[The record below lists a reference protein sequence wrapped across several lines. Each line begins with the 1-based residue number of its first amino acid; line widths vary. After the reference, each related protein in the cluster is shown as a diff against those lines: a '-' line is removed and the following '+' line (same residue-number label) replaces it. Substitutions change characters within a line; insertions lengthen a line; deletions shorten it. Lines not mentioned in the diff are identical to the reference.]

1 MRAVMAATQ
10 VESFCERCGT
20 KYTFDQRA
28 ERGRRLK
35 GLGRTL
41 GFLAE
46 EGGPDD
52 VPAASRDPF
61 HGTFRFCLECRQYT
75 CPSCWNETAGFCQ
88 GCAPLAHSA
97 DMTAAEAFAAVEA
110 ASDLR
115 DAMSQVNLLRSPEA
129 WPGIDLQPVSLMEPA
144 ANGHPEHVASPHALA
159 FDLGEFDAMSP
170 LPVVAA
176 TDELFAGPWDAF
188 ADDGDS
194 ADESEGDW
202 SVVPAP
208 DQGELVDEVAAIGD
222 ETEPVAAMADEDEPQ
237 LAFAAEVESEAE
249 AEPERAAAAD
259 SEPELEF
266 AAE

>member
-97 DMTAAEAFAAVEA
+97 DMTDAEAFAAVEA

-115 DAMSQVNLLRSPEA
+115 DAMSEVNLLRSPEA
-129 WPGIDLQPVSLMEPA
+129 WPGIDLPPVSLMEPVS
-144 ANGHPEHVASPHALA
+144 NGAEPPAPA
-159 FDLGEFDAMSP
+159 
-170 LPVVAA
+170 VVS
-176 TDELFAGPWDAF
+176 TDELFAGPWDAVGNSAD
-188 ADDGDS
+188 ADDEDL
-194 ADESEGDW
+194 DGDW
-202 SVVPAP
+202 S
-208 DQGELVDEVAAIGD
+208 LVAAPERFVEPAVEVEAD
-222 ETEPVAAMADEDEPQ
+222 ETRLGDAAFDEQ
-237 LAFAAEVESEAE
+237 L
-249 AEPERAAAAD
+249 
-259 SEPELEF
+259 
-266 AAE
+266 